1 MQEQIKQ
8 IAERLQGLREALD
21 LSQSEM
27 AKKLDIEPAEYGL
40 YESGNADIPMSFLY
54 EVAKRFNVEL
64 SSLFS
69 GDDAHMS
76 SYFVTRKGQGASIE
90 RTKAYKYQAL
100 AMGFKGAKAEP
111 FIVTVE
117 PKPEDTPM
125 TLNTHSTQEFNLI
138 LKGRMLLQIAGKD
151 LVLETG
157 DSIYFDASKPHGMK
171 ALDGKTV
178 EFLAIIL

>member
-8 IAERLQGLREALD
+8 IAQRLKGLRDALD
-21 LSQSEM
+21 LSLVQM
-27 AKKLDIEPAEYGL
+27 AEKMGIAVADYEK
-40 YESGNADIPMSFLY
+40 YESGNSDIPMSFLY
-54 EVAKRFNVEL
+54 EVAKTFNVEMA
-64 SSLFS
+64 SLIS

-76 SYFVTRKGQGASIE
+76 AYFVTRKGQGVSIE

-100 AMGFKGAKAEP
+100 AMGFKNAKAEP

-125 TLNTHSTQEFNLI
+125 TLNTHPTQEFNLV
-138 LKGRMLLQIAGKD
+138 LEGRMLFQIAGKD
-151 LVLETG
+151 LILETG

-171 ALDGKTV
+171 ALDGKAV